1 MARQDNARELI
12 LCHKCGFE
20 HSVGP
25 CRAARVIDFIEA
37 VCRVPEG
44 EHVLQKVRLRP
55 WQDDFIRAV
64 YRDEGPDVRT
74 AILTMARKNGKTSLI
89 AMLVLVHLVGPEAE
103 TNSEI
108 YSAAQSKDQAAIVFK
123 LAAKMVRMNE
133 DLHSRILIRD
143 HVKELFCQEHGVLY
157 KALSAEATTA
167 FGISP
172 ILVIH
177 DELGQVRGPRS
188 ALYDAL
194 DTAQGAHAAPLSIII
209 STQAPTDA
217 DLLSALI
224 DDALTAAD
232 PSTVVFTFAA
242 DVDDDPWSEATW
254 YKANPALNDF
264 RSLEDMTKL
273 ANKAKRLPSFESAF
287 RNLNLNQR
295 VAAHD
300 HLLPPEVWK
309 LNGGE
314 PDVSVLDDAEV
325 FAGLDLSARQD
336 MTALVWIGREGPG
349 GPIHIVPEFFAPE
362 EGLFE
367 RARRDRQPYD
377 LWRDEGYLITTPG
390 RTVDYAWVAKHIAER
405 AARCNLVSLRYDRW
419 RIDLLKDELNKIGAT
434 DLPLEPFGQG
444 YKDMAPAI
452 DELEAL
458 ALAGGL
464 RHGMHPILTWNA
476 ANAVVTKSPAGDRKL
491 DKSKPTGRIDGI
503 VALAMAVAGLVHVV
517 YEPEPQYQMWILGQ
531 GGHA

>member
-1 MARQDNARELI
+1 M
-12 LCHKCGFE
+12 
-20 HSVGP
+20 
-25 CRAARVIDFIEA
+25 
-37 VCRVPEG
+37 
-44 EHVLQKVRLRP
+44 VRLSP
-55 WQDDFIRAV
+55 
-64 YRDEGPDVRT
+64 
-74 AILTMARKNGKTSLI
+74 
-89 AMLVLVHLVGPEAE
+89 VL
-103 TNSEI
+103 SEVV
-108 YSAAQSKDQAAIVFK
+108 A
-123 LAAKMVRMNE
+123 
-133 DLHSRILIRD
+133 IRD
-143 HVKELFCQEHGVLY
+143 TAKQLVCAEKGTLY
-157 KALSAEATTA
+157 RALSAEATTA
-167 FGISP
+167 YGLSP
-172 ILVIH
+172 VFVVH

-188 ALYDAL
+188 ELYDAL
-194 DTAQGAHAAPLSIII
+194 ETAQGAHQDPLSIII

-217 DLLSALI
+217 DLLSILI
-224 DDALTAAD
+224 DDAETGRD
-232 PSTVVFTFAA
+232 PATVAFMFAA
-242 DVDDDPWSEATW
+242 EPDDDPWDKRTW
-254 YKANPALNDF
+254 RKANPALGDF
-264 RSLEDMTKL
+264 RSMQDMQEL
-273 ANKAKRLPSFESAF
+273 AHKAQRLPSFESSF

-295 VAAHD
+295 IAAHD
-300 HLLPPEVWK
+300 HLLSPEVWK
-309 LNGGE
+309 MNGGA
-314 PDVSVLDDAEV
+314 PDESVLDDAEV

-362 EGLFE
+362 EGLLE

-377 LWRDEGYLITTPG
+377 VWRDQGYLITTPG
-390 RTVDYAWVAKHIAER
+390 RTVDYGWVAKHIAER

-419 RIDLLKDELNKIGAT
+419 RIDLLKDELNKIGAM

-531 GGHA
+531 GSHA